1 MIRPAVVSLAARIA
15 FVASLASTGVAAAD
29 RPAAVGWYAEGGLGA
44 TKFVGKVA
52 KDADLG
58 PALDL
63 HVGRDLF
70 SWLAV
75 GVVVEASS
83 HQATVPPPPVGEF
96 FQLYRGAAEARLAG
110 RLDRFGGFLEG
121 GAGATMISS
130 NILGQVKITDPGE
143 HFSILFFAG
152 AGIEYQL
159 ENRHY
164 AVGLAGDGFLVPQFS
179 AMRALDGRAFLRYT
193 Y

>member
-1 MIRPAVVSLAARIA
+1 MKSSAVVSLAA
-15 FVASLASTGVAAAD
+15 FVATSASVEIAAAD

-44 TKFVGKVA
+44 TKFIGKVA

-58 PALDL
+58 PAFAL

-70 SWLAV
+70 SWLSV
-75 GVVVEASS
+75 GVMAEGSS
-83 HQATVPPPPVGEF
+83 HKASVPPPPVGQY
-96 FQLYRGAAEARLAG
+96 FQLYRGGAEARLSG

-130 NILGQVKITDPGE
+130 NILGQVKVTDPGE
-143 HFSILFFAG
+143 RFSILFFAG

-164 AVGLAGDGFLVPQFS
+164 SIGVAGDGFLVPQF
-179 AMRALDGRAFLRYT
+179 AQMRAIEGRLFLRYT

>member
-1 MIRPAVVSLAARIA
+1 MNRSAVVSLAVLAATLSSARI
-15 FVASLASTGVAAAD
+15 AAAD

-44 TKFVGKVA
+44 TKFIGRVGR
-52 KDADLG
+52 DADLG

-70 SWLAV
+70 SWLSV
-75 GVVVEASS
+75 GAMVEGSS
-83 HQATVPPPPVGEF
+83 HKATVPPPPVGQY
-96 FQLYRGAAEARLAG
+96 FQLYRGGAEARLAG
-110 RLDRFGGFLEG
+110 RLDRWGGFLEG

-130 NILGQVKITDPGE
+130 NILGQVKVTDPGE
-143 HFSILFFAG
+143 RFSILFFAG
-152 AGIEYQL
+152 GGIEYQL

-164 AVGLAGDGFLVPQFS
+164 AVGVAGDGFIAPQFTQ
-179 AMRALDGRAFLRYT
+179 MRAIDGRLFLRYT